1 MKFDKGILTLDLG
14 TKTGWAVGDEFGIE
28 SGSVDFSTKRFEGAG
43 MRYMR
48 FRDWLNEMIGLLTE
62 ENLHQVYFEE
72 VRRHIGTDAAHAYG
86 GFMATLTSWC
96 EDYKIPYQGIPV
108 GVIKKHITGKGNA
121 SKKMV
126 IEAVQAL
133 GHDVVDDNEADA
145 IAMLLYIKEKEK

>member
-1 MKFDKGILTLDLG
+1 MKFDTGILTLDLG
-14 TKTGWAVGDEFGIE
+14 TKTGWAFGDEFGVE
-28 SGSVDFSTKRFEGAG
+28 SGCVDFSTKRFEGAG
-43 MRYMR
+43 MRYIR

-62 ENLHQVYFEE
+62 ANLHQVYFEE
-72 VRRHIGTDAAHAYG
+72 VRRHLGTDAAHMYG

-121 SKKMV
+121 SKQMV
-126 IEAVQAL
+126 IEAVRAS

-145 IAMLLYIKEKEK
+145 IAMLLYIKEHEK